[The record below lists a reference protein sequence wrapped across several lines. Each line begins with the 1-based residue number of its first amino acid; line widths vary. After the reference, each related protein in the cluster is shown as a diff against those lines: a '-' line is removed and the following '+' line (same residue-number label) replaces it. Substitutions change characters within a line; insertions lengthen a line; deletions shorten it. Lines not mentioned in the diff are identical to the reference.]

1 MSRYYRLGLIG
12 HPVSHSLSPTLHKA
26 ALDHFG
32 LSGTYDL
39 IDIRPEDLKVR
50 VTELIANGFIGLNVT
65 VPYKQEL
72 FSLADSLT
80 EEAQLTRAINCMKV
94 LPSGTIVAHNTD
106 LGGFMQAL
114 TTLTA
119 GKPGQGSAY
128 ILGTGGAARAAAH
141 GLIKLEYPQIVIV
154 GRNKERAE
162 ELIQQLGKRK
172 NVSISLVDSLKN
184 KEKPSLIVNATDIG
198 VNDKELPAWAKD
210 LMSFAAP
217 EALLFDMVYAKAP
230 DLTPFMRHAKVLGM
244 TGIDGLDMLIEQAVL
259 SFAFW
264 TALICPQDIM
274 RKAVD
279 AKIVGDRLCSGTD

>member
-12 HPVSHSLSPTLHKA
+12 HPVAHSLSPVLHKA

-80 EEAQLTRAINCMKV
+80 EEARLTRAINCVKV
-94 LPSGTIVAHNTD
+94 LPSGTVAAHNTD
-106 LGGFMQAL
+106 LGGFMQSL

-119 GKPGQGSAY
+119 GRSDKGTAY
-128 ILGTGGAARAAAH
+128 VIGTGGASRAAAH
-141 GLIKLEYPQIVIV
+141 GLIKLEYENIVIV
-154 GRNKERAE
+154 GRNKEKADD
-162 ELIQQLGKRK
+162 LIQQLGKPK
-172 NVSISLVDSLKN
+172 NVFFKDTASLISKA
-184 KEKPSLIVNATDIG
+184 KPTLIVNTTDIG
-198 VNDKELPAWAKD
+198 VNDKELPPWAKD
-210 LMSFAAP
+210 LLQASAP

-230 DLTPFMRHAKVLGM
+230 AVTPFMRHAKVLGM

-264 TALICPQDIM
+264 TGMICPQDIM
-274 RKAVD
+274 RTALE
-279 AKIVGDRLCSGTD
+279 AKSAEDKLCSGTD